1 MLVAFVLMLIIFHH
15 PKAKPFCLASFL
27 GLTKKSRL
35 QGGKPQFFLT
45 RKLTKQVVF
54 ALE

>member
-1 MLVAFVLMLIIFHH
+1 MLIIFHH

-27 GLTKKSRL
+27 SLTKRSGL
-35 QGGKPQFFLT
+35 QGGKPHFFLA
-45 RKLTKQVVF
+45 RKLTKQEVF